1 MRKDLQQR
9 SNFQRLAD
17 TIDDETSLSVKG
29 YIMISSV
36 NSGAMPPPPPR
47 SEGATLTD
55 DQTDTVN
62 SILSSYDADNLT
74 ESDAQEIAEQLKE
87 AGINPSKSLSSVM
100 NEAGFDSKNI
110 AELAGLGKPPPPPPS
125 DQTAQNLPDTA
136 TFSVTA

>member
-1 MRKDLQQR
+1 
-9 SNFQRLAD
+9 
-17 TIDDETSLSVKG
+17 
-29 YIMISSV
+29 
-36 NSGAMPPPPPR
+36 
-47 SEGATLTD
+47 
-55 DQTDTVN
+55 
-62 SILSSYDADNLT
+62 
-74 ESDAQEIAEQLKE
+74 QLKE